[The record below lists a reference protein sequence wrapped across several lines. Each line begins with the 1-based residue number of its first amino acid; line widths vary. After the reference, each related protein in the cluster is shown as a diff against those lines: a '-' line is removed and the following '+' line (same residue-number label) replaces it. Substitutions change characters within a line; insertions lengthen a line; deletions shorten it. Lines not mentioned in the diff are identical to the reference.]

1 MGISK
6 NASQK
11 HKINNSPFLIYT
23 KKIFKKKGKERKA
36 KRKKNKLKQSSKCVI
51 HHHQCHFDRIPSKSI
66 K

>member
-23 KKIFKKKGKERKA
+23 KNLLKKKA

>member
-23 KKIFKKKGKERKA
+23 KKNLKKKERKG
-36 KRKKNKLKQSSKCVI
+36 KPKGRKIN
-51 HHHQCHFDRIPSKSI
+51 
-66 K
+66 

>member
-23 KKIFKKKGKERKA
+23 KNLKKKKKESQKEE
-36 KRKKNKLKQSSKCVI
+36 K
-51 HHHQCHFDRIPSKSI
+51 
-66 K
+66 

>member
-23 KKIFKKKGKERKA
+23 KNLKKKKKKA